1 MKTFEFSLNTG
12 RSQARKRLGRFGR
25 LRGGR
30 FYDWIVWAAL
40 VSSIWRAAPSSAGL
54 TSDENLAPPATS
66 SFEGSSFDI
75 FDFEGPKM
83 KDLYYVIMRDMDAQL
98 LAMSTGKLD
107 VLSDLYR
114 PADVERLARSGAA
127 ELSLASTFHGFFIT
141 FNVREF
147 PWDQVTLRQAASQVV
162 DRRRWTRDL
171 FSGYC
176 EPLASFLPPIS
187 PYYDPLETAG
197 PPGVGSSNVDLSNA
211 GLSSV
216 EAARKRLADAGW
228 TWDLAGWLVA
238 PDGRPAPLTKILCPP
253 SSVAATTTEI
263 AQLMAEAL
271 LSLGVPAEAEPI
283 DFQTMLARVDAHD
296 FDACTN
302 AWTMSRD
309 PDVLY
314 SFYHSSMD
322 VAGGYNLSGIS
333 DPELDRVL
341 RDLRYAPDEATARV
355 MASRAQRLLS
365 ELSPVIPLYS
375 RYSISATRNDW
386 DGVFTTDRSTSDN
399 MMTLVSMTPKDGK
412 ERPIYWNIPEEIRTL
427 NPLVSSTA
435 YDWTVLGTIYDTL
448 ISVNPY
454 TFEDMPWL
462 AESWSIEPGDAGSVL
477 TFTLRPGLKWQDG
490 RPLTAED
497 VAFSLRYIKDNNVP
511 RFYDS
516 VKDVESIEV
525 AEDRRTLRVFMGNT
539 SYWHLHNIG
548 GMLVLPQHILETVSD
563 WRTWQP
569 TNRPHEALDGTV
581 LTELIGTGPFTF
593 RESRTGEYVHMTRN
607 EHYMLLRPQNSKGSK
622 ETEETKEARP

>member
-1 MKTFEFSLNTG
+1 MK
-12 RSQARKRLGRFGR
+12 
-25 LRGGR
+25 R
-30 FYDWIVWAAL
+30 FYRWILRTLIFPLCWTVF
-40 VSSIWRAAPSSAGL
+40 VGM
-54 TSDENLAPPATS
+54 PAVAS
-66 SFEGSSFDI
+66 NGEFDI

-83 KDLYYVIMRDMDAQL
+83 KDLYYVIVRDMDAQI

-127 ELSLASTFHGFFIT
+127 DLSLASTFHGFFIT
-141 FNVREF
+141 FNTRKF

-162 DRRRWTRDL
+162 ERRRWTRDL

-187 PYYDPLETAG
+187 PYYDPTEALPSG
-197 PPGVGSSNVDLSNA
+197 
-211 GLSSV
+211 V

-228 TWDLAGWLVA
+228 TWNRAGWLVA
-238 PDGRPAPLTKILCPP
+238 PDGRTVPPTKILCPP
-253 SSVAATTTEI
+253 SSVVATTTEI

-271 LSLGVPAEAEPI
+271 LSIGVPAETEPI
-283 DFQTMLARVDAHD
+283 DFQTMLAQVGAHN

-309 PDVLY
+309 PDVLF

-322 VAGGYNLSGIS
+322 VEGGYNLSGIA

-341 RDLRYAPDEATARV
+341 WDLRYASDEAAAHVT
-355 MASRAQRLLS
+355 ASRAQRILADLV
-365 ELSPVIPLYS
+365 PVIPLYS
-375 RYSISATRNDW
+375 RYSISAIRGDW
-386 DGVFTTDRSTSDN
+386 DGVFTTDRSTADN
-399 MMTLVSMTPKDGK
+399 LLTLVSMTPKEGG

-448 ISVNPY
+448 LSSNPY
-454 TFEDMPWL
+454 TFEDIPWL
-462 AESWSIEPGDAGSVL
+462 AESWSIAPGGTGSIL
-477 TFTLRPGLKWQDG
+477 TFTLRPNLKWQDG
-490 RPLTAED
+490 RPLTVED
-497 VAFSLRYIKDNNVP
+497 VAFSLQYIKDNNIP

-516 VKDVESIEV
+516 VKDVQSMDIA
-525 AEDRRTLRVFMGNT
+525 AEERTLRVFMANT

-548 GMLVLPQHILETVSD
+548 GMPILPRHILENVPD
-563 WRTWQP
+563 WRSWQP
-569 TNRPHEALDGTV
+569 TNRPHRALDGAV
-581 LTELIGTGPFTF
+581 MTELVGTGPFTF

-607 EHYMLLRPQNSKGSK
+607 EHYMLLRRTLCSRESPVRWWCWPSCWCSISFFSASCP
-622 ETEETKEARP
+622 EIP